1 MGLGTPAAE
10 GEGVS
15 GVLSGWA
22 AEVDVAGTPGEADLA
37 ASVVG
42 AFADAARVVVK
53 ARTEELGA
61 AAADGRRPREPA
73 RRRQRGQII
82 VCAAG
87 LGRESSGLAGA
98 EMIPSNSW
106 RGSSLFGRLLFRQLL
121 ESLLQRVRLRESSHS
136 HLLVLGV
143 RAQLQKFVWARK
155 TGTCRW
161 VVELLSHHARL
172 LQPMQAGLQS
182 RCTRKVTRAST

>member
-1 MGLGTPAAE
+1 MPTAE

-22 AEVDVAGTPGEADLA
+22 AEVDVAGTPREADLA

-42 AFADAARVVVK
+42 AFANAARVVVK

-61 AAADGRRPREPA
+61 AAADRRRPREPA

-87 LGRESSGLAGA
+87 LGRESSSLAGA
-98 EMIPSNSW
+98 EMIPSNSASGVD
-106 RGSSLFGRLLFRQLL
+106 RVSSVDCYSGGSWSR
-121 ESLLQRVRLRESSHS
+121 SSVRVCLRESSHS
-136 HLLVLGV
+136 HPDGC
-143 RAQLQKFVWARK
+143 F
-155 TGTCRW
+155 
-161 VVELLSHHARL
+161 
-172 LQPMQAGLQS
+172 
-182 RCTRKVTRAST
+182 